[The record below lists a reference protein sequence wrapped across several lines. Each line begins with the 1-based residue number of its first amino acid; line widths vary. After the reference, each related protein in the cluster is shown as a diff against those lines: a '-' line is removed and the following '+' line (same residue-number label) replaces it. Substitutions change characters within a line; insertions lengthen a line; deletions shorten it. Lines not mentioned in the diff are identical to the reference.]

1 MPIAPLIPAAAEAA
15 VFTLGCAFIHAHR
28 HHAERLTDAL
38 AVAALVALLGIAFLT
53 TPERQLN
60 RVAEAAALADL
71 GISICLQA
79 E

>member
-38 AVAALVALLGIAFLT
+38 AVVAIVALLGIAFLT
-53 TPERQLN
+53 TPEGQLN
-60 RVAEAAALADL
+60 TVAEAAAMAEL
-71 GISICLQA
+71 GASISLNS

>member
-1 MPIAPLIPAAAEAA
+1 MPVAPLIPAAAEAA

-38 AVAALVALLGIAFLT
+38 AVVAVVALLGIAFLT
-53 TPERQLN
+53 TPEGQLN
-60 RVAEAAALADL
+60 MVAEATAMADL
-71 GISICLQA
+71 GASIPLEA